1 MYPKIIGLVGRSRVG
16 KDTVAEYIIEQFNE
30 YKIERLSNP
39 LKKAVCNLYNF
50 TSEQVESNQKEEIDK
65 RYGFTP
71 REAIVSLTNYM
82 MSIMDV
88 DHFTKLLYNKYED
101 PFENHIYF
109 YARTQLVL
117 FINDGWEEGTKFC
130 KEYQL
135 DNINPKLVPWYN
147 PDVYEIKIN

>member
-1 MYPKIIGLVGRSRVG
+1 MEQSKYEPNDFYNEVIILNKMKNCEEKFRILN
-16 KDTVAEYIIEQFNE
+16 KLYTDIT
-30 YKIERLSNP
+30 P
-39 LKKAVCNLYNF
+39 AV
-50 TSEQVESNQKEEIDK
+50 S
-65 RYGFTP
+65 
-71 REAIVSLTNYM
+71 
-82 MSIMDV
+82 
-88 DHFTKLLYNKYED
+88 LLYNKYED
-101 PFENHIYF
+101 PIENHIYF